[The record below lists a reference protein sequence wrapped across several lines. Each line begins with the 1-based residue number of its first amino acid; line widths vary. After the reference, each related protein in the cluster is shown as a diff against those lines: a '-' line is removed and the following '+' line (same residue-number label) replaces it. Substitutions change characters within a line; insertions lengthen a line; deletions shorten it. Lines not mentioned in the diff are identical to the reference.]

1 MQART
6 VKALLRASVA
16 LMSVAGLLVFAGSAL
31 GNAAN
36 PLPNTAKVDSVS
48 LANGQY
54 TITVQGQWNW
64 VTQTDCPTARDGV
77 GYNVAWFDPSD
88 TANPIGGNN
97 SPNGVI
103 DVGSAT
109 DNIVHSVYTDG
120 GPSNTLVTSSN
131 PFYDGVPSSYLTH
144 NTTSTKPTNTDASNW
159 VSNCNNEDP
168 TTKISSGQWGPI
180 AHTYPAG
187 DNGPFVFCPIMY
199 DPHGSGTAAGGKI
212 GSSGTG
218 DLTAGGNGHNNDNS
232 YEGNGQGA
240 NGNNCQKLTIP
251 TISTSAQPSANLGS
265 PISDQ
270 ATLNGSS
277 PTGTI
282 TWNVYSSSDR
292 SCSTPLNAQPS
303 TLTTS
308 VTSGNGTY
316 TSPSFTPTSPGS
328 YQWVATYSG
337 DSSNA
342 SVSTNCNDPNEV
354 SLINSFQPSI
364 STSATS
370 SVVVGQSIQDVA
382 TLSGGSNPTG
392 TITWKLYGPGDSSCA
407 TAIQTYSAN
416 VTGNGNYTSP
426 SFATTNTGVY
436 RWIASYSGD
445 AANGAVSGKCN
456 DNGENSNVLP
466 ATPAIATSATS
477 SVVVGQS
484 IQDVATLSGGDNPT
498 GTITWKLYGP
508 GDSSCSSAIQTY
520 TASASGDG
528 NYTSP
533 SFATTHTG
541 VYRWIASYGGDNN
554 NTPVS
559 GKCNDNGENSDVTPE
574 TPAIVTAVTP
584 STAVVGDVIKDTA
597 TLSGGDSPTGK
608 ITWSLYSNAGCTDLV
623 DTISVPVNG
632 DGTYTASPGF
642 TTSTAGVY
650 FWVAKYSG
658 DANNGAVST
667 SCGDA
672 NEETPVSSPGI
683 QVQKLE
689 SAPCADL
696 ADVTEPPG
704 ITPCSGQWSS
714 YTHGIIIVKIPHEG
728 NYSIPIDYQ
737 IRVTN
742 TGSTPLALSL
752 NDPLCDAGTIAGP
765 TVVTGTLTGTTLS
778 AGGSAYY
785 TCTHTLTQN
794 DGNTS
799 ASGQPFTNTA
809 TVTGTP
815 PSGPP
820 VHGTDIV
827 TVDRKPL
834 PPPQP
839 KHFCTNVKTGKKVP
853 WPHFPKHKPKACKP
867 LKPRNPHGFTG

>member
-6 VKALLRASVA
+6 IKALLRASVA
-16 LMSVAGLLVFAGSAL
+16 LTSVAGLLVFAGSAL

-36 PLPNTAKVDSVS
+36 PVAGSTVIDQVLVNPNGSTTV
-48 LANGQY
+48 
-54 TITVQGQWNW
+54 TVQGQWDW
-64 VTQTDCPTARDGV
+64 ASQTNCPSARNGV
-77 GYNVAWFDPSD
+77 GYQVDWFDNQ
-88 TANPIGGNN
+88 TNAIGSSN
-97 SPNGVI
+97 SPNGI
-103 DVGSAT
+103 LYVGDAQ
-109 DNIVHSVYTDG
+109 DNIVHSDETLG
-120 GPSNTLVTSSN
+120 GSSAFGN
-131 PFYDGVPSSYLTH
+131 AFWDGVPSSYGPFAGTSS
-144 NTTSTKPTNTDASNW
+144 NTSPTSTDAANW
-159 VSNCNNEDP
+159 FGECSGLNGSGV
-168 TTKISSGQWGPI
+168 TSGQWGPI
-180 AHTYPAG
+180 SHTYAANATQPLQL
-187 DNGPFVFCPIMY
+187 CPILY
-199 DPHGSGTAAGGKI
+199 DPHGGSQNSGK
-212 GSSGTG
+212 SSVK
-218 DLTAGGNGHNNDNS
+218 DITAGANSSSNNYNNDNS
-232 YEGNGQGA
+232 YETNGTGPDGNQ
-240 NGNNCQKLTIP
+240 CPKISIPKLT
-251 TISTSAQPSANLGS
+251 TSASSAAAGS
-265 PISDQ
+265 PIHDS
-270 ATLNGSS
+270 ATVSGSGS
-277 PTGTI
+277 ASATI
-282 TWNVYSSSDR
+282 TWNVYASADQ
-292 SCSTPLNAQPS
+292 SCQTPLNPQPS
-303 TLTTS
+303 TLTQS
-308 VTSGNGTY
+308 ISGDGTY
-316 TSPSFTPTSPGS
+316 NSPGFTPAGPGT
-328 YQWVATYSG
+328 YKWVATYS
-337 DSSNA
+337 SSTINGIA
-342 SVSTNCNDPNEV
+342 TACNDPAEV
-354 SLINSFQPSI
+354 STVNSVQPVI
-364 STSATS
+364 ATSATS

-382 TLSGGSNPTG
+382 TLSGGINPTG
-392 TITWKLYGPGDSSCA
+392 TITWNLYGPGDSNCA
-407 TAIQTYSAN
+407 TAIQTFSAN
-416 VTGNGNYTSP
+416 VTGDGNYTSP

-436 RWIASYSGD
+436 RWIASYGGD
-445 AANGAVSGKCN
+445 NNNTPVSGKCN
-456 DNGENSNVLP
+456 DNGENSTVLP
-466 ATPAIATSATS
+466 EAPTIATSATS

-508 GDSSCSSAIQTY
+508 GDSSCSTAIQTY
-520 TASASGDG
+520 TASANGDG

-554 NTPVS
+554 NAPVS
-559 GKCNDNGENSDVTPE
+559 GKCNDNGENSDVTPAA
-574 TPAIVTAVTP
+574 PAIVTAVTP

-597 TLSGGDSPTGK
+597 TLSGGNSPTGR
-608 ITWSLYSNAGCTDLV
+608 ITWRLYSNAGCTDLV

-642 TTSTAGVY
+642 TTSAAGVY
-650 FWVAKYSG
+650 FWVARYSG

-667 SCGDA
+667 SCGDP

-704 ITPCSGQWSS
+704 ITPCNGQWSS
-714 YTHGIIIVKIPHEG
+714 YTHGIITVKIPHEG
-728 NYSIPIDYQ
+728 SYSIPIDYQ

-752 NDPLCDAGTIAGP
+752 DDPLCDPGTVAGP

-839 KHFCTNVKTGKKVP
+839 RHFCTSVKTGKRVP